1 MLVDPDSSK
10 TTTPAL
16 LGNGF
21 RNVYVP
27 LHILMQAARAT
38 AKFRVGIYVG
48 RPTSQK
54 QPVPDTSGVGKVEG
68 VAVVTL
74 VVTLTW
80 VVTLTSV
87 VTVTLVE
94 TLVLTL
100 VEMLVLTLVETLV
113 LTLVEMLTSVVTVT
127 LIEVTVDAGHALVLS
142 RVLARPKQSAW
153 IDVRQEAAAGTAD
166 FRRRGWHSSHPRR

>member
-100 VEMLVLTLVETLV
+100 VVT
-113 LTLVEMLTSVVTVT
+113 LTSVVTVT